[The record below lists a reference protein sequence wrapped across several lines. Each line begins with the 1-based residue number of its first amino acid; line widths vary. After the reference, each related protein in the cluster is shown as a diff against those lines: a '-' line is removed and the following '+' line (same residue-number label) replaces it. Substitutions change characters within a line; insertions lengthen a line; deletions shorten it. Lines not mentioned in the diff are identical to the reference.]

1 MNPNSP
7 TNYKYNDT
15 QSTDFELDHCK
26 VCNAMTNH
34 LNGHCQKHLSHPA
47 CDDCQFEGGDHQTG
61 CKHYVPT
68 KWDIE
73 KGKAVPACLCAG
85 LRRRNA
91 GLCLKCEVKRM
102 HDTFPNLELD
112 AYDDGYKHAKQD
124 FLRLLEQ

>member
-1 MNPNSP
+1 MNPNNP

-15 QSTDFELDHCK
+15 Q
-26 VCNAMTNH
+26 
-34 LNGHCQKHLSHPA
+34 PA

-73 KGKAVPACLCAG
+73 KGKAVPACLCSG

-91 GLCLKCEVKRM
+91 WLCLKCEVKRM

>member
-1 MNPNSP
+1 M
-7 TNYKYNDT
+7 K
-15 QSTDFELDHCK
+15 K
-26 VCNAMTNH
+26 
-34 LNGHCQKHLSHPA
+34 LNLQLSQPA

-91 GLCLKCEVKRM
+91 GLCLKCEISLMPVPEMDNDLFKM
-102 HDTFPNLELD
+102 ESDLFD
-112 AYDDGYKHAKQD
+112 AGFIKAKND
-124 FLRLLEQ
+124 ILRLLEQ

>member
-1 MNPNSP
+1 MKKSEVKENNRKILKSHQD
-7 TNYKYNDT
+7 TYK
-15 QSTDFELDHCK
+15 E
-26 VCNAMTNH
+26 M
-34 LNGHCQKHLSHPA
+34 
-47 CDDCQFEGGDHQTG
+47 
-61 CKHYVPT
+61 
-68 KWDIE
+68 
-73 KGKAVPACLCAG
+73 GKLHFACLCAG